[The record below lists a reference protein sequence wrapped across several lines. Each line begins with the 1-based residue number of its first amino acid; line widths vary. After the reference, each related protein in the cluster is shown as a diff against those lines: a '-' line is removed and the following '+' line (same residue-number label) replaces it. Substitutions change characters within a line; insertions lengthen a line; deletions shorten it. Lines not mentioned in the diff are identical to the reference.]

1 MSQFKVRLIS
11 RVVSIVVASSF
22 IATTTTARATGMVAG
37 ATEITQL
44 LNNSQLMMQFMEA
57 KTQTMTQVKQLYEVY
72 KSAER
77 EIKHLQSIGSDVA
90 KFAAMAKEKD
100 LRNLIKMID
109 LSESIYG
116 NVKDLGGRLEL
127 RYQEAYKQGLS
138 IKDYIL
144 SEGKKIERQEKQAVA
159 RVQQERNVVDNLQQ
173 DLKNIGDM
181 ANKIPLSQG
190 TQQSLGLMNTQINH
204 LLVAMNR
211 IGQIMQSGQ
220 ENVKKAQDESDSL
233 IQAQH
238 AKKFAEEYDKGTDK
252 SNATKVKDILSTS
265 PKTPNAK
272 SN

>member
-1 MSQFKVRLIS
+1 MSQFKFRIAS
-11 RVVSIVVASSF
+11 RVISLAVASSLL
-22 IATTTTARATGMVAG
+22 ATTQTAIASGGIAG

-44 LNNSQLMMQFMEA
+44 LNNSQLMMQFVEA

-72 KSAER
+72 KAAER
-77 EIKHLQSIGSDVA
+77 EILHLKSIGSDVA
-90 KFAAMAKEKD
+90 RLAALAKEKD
-100 LRNLIKMID
+100 LRSLVKMID

-144 SEGKKIERQEKQAVA
+144 SEGKKLERHEKQAVA
-159 RVQQERNVVDNLQQ
+159 RVQQERNVIDNLQQ
-173 DLKNIGDM
+173 DLKDIGELGS
-181 ANKIPLSQG
+181 KIPLSQG

-220 ENVKKAQDESDSL
+220 ENVKKAQDESDAL
-233 IQAQH
+233 LQAQH
-238 AKKFAEEYDKGTDK
+238 AKKFAEEFDKGTDK
-252 SNATKVKDILSTS
+252 SNSTKIEEIFSTS
-265 PKTPNAK
+265 TKSPNAK
-272 SN
+272 RN